1 MAKYFPIRRR
11 FQIFFTLQFAGVAMF
26 MPYVALYLNHIGLS
40 GAQIGILLGMMPLVA
55 FLIQPLWG
63 LLSDI
68 YSLRRTALTIGCLG
82 VALSVA
88 AFGLT
93 TQFHWLFIIT
103 IIMAVMRGPIMPIST
118 ALALEHLEREKRQDD
133 FGALRLWGS
142 IGFILTS
149 LFMGVL
155 IIEDSI
161 QAIVILYS
169 ANMFIVTLLSL
180 TLPDAPITQKAKWR
194 EGATL
199 LKREPILA
207 TFLVGSLFVGMTL
220 GIVNQYL
227 AVYLKDIAATGF
239 IIGLAMA
246 ISALPEIPLMA
257 AVPKMMTR
265 WGLRVVLIGGIAV
278 LPIRWFLY
286 SVIDNPLL
294 VLPTQLFHGVAMT
307 AILVVGVIYVDR
319 LLTRQWRATG
329 QTLYS
334 ATLHGVGPSLGL
346 FSAGF
351 LYEFGGIAPV
361 WIFCTVIGLTGLTVI
376 AWAVRMPSLQ
386 RVAERS
392 RP

>member
-11 FQIFFTLQFAGVAMF
+11 FQIFFALQFAGVAMF
-26 MPYVALYLNHIGLS
+26 MPYVALYLSHIGLS

-55 FLIQPLWG
+55 FLTQPLWG

-68 YSLRRTALTIGCLG
+68 YNLRRTALTIGCLG

-93 TQFHWLFIIT
+93 AQFYWLFLIT
-103 IIMAVMRGPIMPIST
+103 LVMAVMRGPIMPIST
-118 ALALEHLEREKRQDD
+118 ALALEHLENEKRKDD

-149 LFMGVL
+149 LLMGL
-155 IIEDSI
+155 IIEDFI

-169 ANMFIVTLLSL
+169 TNMFIVTLLSL
-180 TLPDAPITQKAKWR
+180 TLPDAPISQKANWR
-194 EGATL
+194 DGATL
-199 LKREPILA
+199 LKREPVLA
-207 TFLVGSLFVGMTL
+207 TFLAGALFVGMTM

-227 AVYLKDIAATGF
+227 AVYMRDIAATGF

-257 AVPKMMTR
+257 IVPKMMAR
-265 WGLRVVLIGGIAV
+265 WGLRAVLLGGIAV

-286 SVIDNPLL
+286 SIIDNPLL
-294 VLPTQLFHGVAMT
+294 VLPIQLFHGIGMT
-307 AILVVGVIYVDR
+307 AMLVVGVIYVDR
-319 LLTRQWRATG
+319 LLIRQWRATG
-329 QTLYS
+329 QALYT
-334 ATLHGVGPSLGL
+334 ATMHGVGSSIGL

-351 LYEFGGIAPV
+351 LYDYGGINPV
-361 WIFCTVIGLTGLTVI
+361 WIFCTIIGLTGLAIITYS
-376 AWAVRMPSLQ
+376 VRMPSFQ
-386 RVAERS
+386 QAVERS
-392 RP
+392 RL